1 MTNLSLII
9 RDVYDAHEVILV
21 LLEGVRVEEVHHE
34 LGDERDRDQA
44 ENHRHGPEREQL
56 CAERSPVP
64 LSSLLELEKNKYN
77 ENWKKYRFSL
87 NVLHVIKD
95 LYYQRTRAKNLTHLQ
110 RRRRVKSRKLDK
122 WWKAYQFLP
131 SAQSGKN
138 MLEYN
143 LEFSSEIN
151 LMVNPRQ

>member
-34 LGDERDRDQA
+34 LGYKGDRDQA

-95 LYYQRTRAKNLTHLQ
+95 LYYQRTRA
-110 RRRRVKSRKLDK
+110 
-122 WWKAYQFLP
+122 
-131 SAQSGKN
+131 
-138 MLEYN
+138 
-143 LEFSSEIN
+143 
-151 LMVNPRQ
+151 